1 MNIEIKKWLE
11 QGKDIG
17 KKILFP
23 KTWIVA
29 ILFNVSVI
37 LLIYSLA
44 VDGASPFIQYPSY
57 LLSAYTLAIVGVR
70 IPAIVKRVKAW
81 LYANPYTL
89 RLIQDKPFRI
99 LVGLFAGLGINVCF
113 GLFKVVLGIVYDSK
127 WFVAV
132 GGYYMLLSVI
142 RVLLL
147 RGRKHSLKQE
157 TPEQRRLYQLKA
169 YRACGVLM
177 VGLNLTMTGLVFQMI
192 WWGQSFSYP
201 GFVIYASAAYAFYS
215 MGMAIKNLVKY
226 WKVEN
231 PIFSAAKRLSFAT
244 AMVSILALQTAMIS
258 QFGVDSGVMFEK
270 IMNTLTGS
278 VVCMI
283 ILFMACSMVI
293 NANDEIIKVKSKA
306 VSEEV
311 EKDDN
316 EKEKQEKSNT

>member
-1 MNIEIKKWLE
+1 MNDEMKKWLE
-11 QGKDIG
+11 QGKQIG
-17 KKILFP
+17 KMLLFP

-29 ILFNVSVI
+29 VLFNLSVI

-57 LLSAYTLAIVGVR
+57 LLSAYTLTIVGVR
-70 IPAIVKRVKAW
+70 MPAIVKRVKVW

-113 GLFKVVLGIVYDSK
+113 GIFKVVLGIVYDSK
-127 WFVAV
+127 WFIAV

-177 VGLNLTMTGLVFQMI
+177 FGLNFAMTGLVIQMI

-201 GFVIYASAAYAFYS
+201 GFVIYASAAYAFYA

-258 QFGVDSGVMFEK
+258 QFGADSGVVFEK

-278 VVCMI
+278 VVCVV

-293 NANDEIIKVKSKA
+293 NANDEIVKVKSREVLKEQN
-306 VSEEV
+306 EEHNNV
-311 EKDDN
+311 E
-316 EKEKQEKSNT
+316 

>member
-29 ILFNVSVI
+29 ILFNISVI

-99 LVGLFAGLGINVCF
+99 LVGLFMGLGINVCF
-113 GLFKVVLGIVYDSK
+113 GLFKVVLGVVYDSK
-127 WFVAV
+127 WFVAI

-147 RGRKHSLKQE
+147 RGRKRSLKQE
-157 TPEQRRLYQLKA
+157 TPEQRRLYQLKV

-177 VGLNLTMTGLVFQMI
+177 VGLNLAMTGLVFQMI

-201 GFVIYASAAYAFYS
+201 GFVIYASAAYAFYA

-278 VVCMI
+278 VVCVI

-293 NANDEIIKVKSKA
+293 NANDEMIKVKSKA
-306 VSEEV
+306 VPEEV
-311 EKDDN
+311 QQEDN

>member
-1 MNIEIKKWLE
+1 MNTELKKWLE
-11 QGKDIG
+11 QGKKIG
-17 KKILFP
+17 KMLLFP
-23 KTWIVA
+23 KTWIVT
-29 ILFNVSVI
+29 ILFNLSVI
-37 LLIYSLA
+37 LLVYSLA
-44 VDGASPFIQYPSY
+44 VEGASPVIQYPSY
-57 LLSAYTLAIVGVR
+57 LISAYTLLIVGVR
-70 IPAIVKRVKAW
+70 VPAIVKKVKAG
-81 LYANPYTL
+81 LYKNPYTL

-99 LVGLFAGLGINVCF
+99 LVGLFVGLGINICF
-113 GLFKVVLGIVYDSK
+113 GIFKVVLGIVYDSK
-127 WFVAV
+127 WFIAV
-132 GGYYMLLSVI
+132 GGYYMLLSVM

-177 VGLNLTMTGLVFQMI
+177 VGLNLAMTGLVFQMI
-192 WWGQSFSYP
+192 WWGQSFAYP
-201 GFVIYASAAYAFYS
+201 GFVIYASAAYAFYA

-258 QFGVDSGVMFEK
+258 QFGTDNGVMFEK

-278 VVCMI
+278 VVCVI

-293 NANDEIIKVKSKA
+293 NANDEMIKVKSKA
-306 VSEEV
+306 LEV
-311 EKDDN
+311 E
-316 EKEKQEKSNT
+316 EKNQDESST